1 MSRQLGSSPAGPNAM
16 LPPEPFEAVRE
27 FVERG
32 GGVLLVIGAV
42 LLMMW
47 TLMLERIWYFRYVQP
62 GRANQVLAEWR
73 GRDDRT
79 SWYAEQIRRLLVS
92 EVRGE
97 LTKSISIIKT
107 LVSLC
112 PLLGLLGTVTGMIE
126 VFDVMALAGSGNSRA
141 MAAGVSKATIPTMAG
156 MVAALS
162 GLILSVQLDRFAD
175 RESQRVADQL
185 SLERRGEGEE
195 ESAD

>member
-1 MSRQLGSSPAGPNAM
+1 M
-16 LPPEPFEAVRE
+16 LPPEPFDAVRE

-47 TLMLERIWYFRYVQP
+47 TLILERLWYFRYVQP
-62 GRANQVLAEWR
+62 GRALVVIREWR
-73 GRDDRT
+73 ARDDRT
-79 SWYAEQIRRLLVS
+79 SWYAEQVRKLLVS
-92 EVRGE
+92 EVRSE

-107 LVSLC
+107 LVALC
-112 PLLGLLGTVTGMIE
+112 PMLGLLGTVTGMIE

-162 GLILSVQLDRFAD
+162 GLILSVQLDRFAE
-175 RESQRVADQL
+175 RESERVADQL
-185 SLERRGEGEE
+185 SLERSREAGA
-195 ESAD
+195 ESAG

>member
-1 MSRQLGSSPAGPNAM
+1 M

-32 GGVLLVIGAV
+32 GGVLLVIGVV
-42 LLMMW
+42 LLTMW
-47 TLMLERIWYFRYVQP
+47 TLMLERIWYFRFVQP
-62 GRANQVLAEWR
+62 GRAKRAGAEWWA
-73 GRDDRT
+73 RDDRT
-79 SWYAEQIRRLLVS
+79 SWYAHQIRRLLVS
-92 EVRGE
+92 EVRSE
-97 LTKSISIIKT
+97 LTRSIPIIKT

-112 PLLGLLGTVTGMIE
+112 PMLGLLGTVTGMIE
-126 VFDVMALAGSGNSRA
+126 VFDAMAFAGSGNSRA

-175 RESQRVADQL
+175 RESGRVADHL
-185 SLERRGEGEE
+185 TLGRGEEDPGEI
-195 ESAD
+195 AD

>member
-1 MSRQLGSSPAGPNAM
+1 MVPL
-16 LPPEPFEAVRE
+16 EPLEAVRE

-47 TLMLERIWYFRYVQP
+47 TLMLERIWYFRFVQP
-62 GRANQVLAEWR
+62 DRAKQALAEWR
-73 GRDDRT
+73 ARNDRT
-79 SWYAEQIRRLLVS
+79 SWYAHQIRRLLVS
-92 EVRGE
+92 EIRTE
-97 LTKSISIIKT
+97 LTRSISIIKT

-112 PLLGLLGTVTGMIE
+112 PMLGLLGTVTGMIE

-162 GLILSVQLDRFAD
+162 GLILSVQLDRFAE
-175 RESQRVADQL
+175 RESERVADHL
-185 SLERRGEGEE
+185 TLEPGGASEIA
-195 ESAD
+195 S

>member
-1 MSRQLGSSPAGPNAM
+1 MFVAIGSTLVAGMVSLETRLSAV
-16 LPPEPFEAVRE
+16 LPPEPLEAVRE

-32 GGVLLVIGAV
+32 GGVLLVIGAIV
-42 LLMMW
+42 LTMW
-47 TLMLERIWYFRYVQP
+47 TLMLERIWYFRFVQP
-62 GRANQVLAEWR
+62 RRAQQVLAEWR
-73 GRDDRT
+73 ARDDRT
-79 SWYAEQIRRLLVS
+79 SGYAAQIRRLLVS
-92 EVRGE
+92 EVRSE
-97 LTKSISIIKT
+97 LTRSIPIIKT

-112 PLLGLLGTVTGMIE
+112 PMLGLLGTVTGMIE

-175 RESQRVADQL
+175 RESRHRQSR
-185 SLERRGEGEE
+185 
-195 ESAD
+195 

>member
-1 MSRQLGSSPAGPNAM
+1 MW
-16 LPPEPFEAVRE
+16 PPELFEAVRE

-47 TLMLERIWYFRYVQP
+47 TLMLERIFYFRFVQP
-62 GRANQVLAEWR
+62 GRARQALAEWR
-73 GRDDRT
+73 VRDDRS
-79 SWYAEQIRRLLVS
+79 SWYAAQVRRLLIS
-92 EVRGE
+92 EVRSD
-97 LTKSISIIKT
+97 LMRSIPIIKA
-107 LVSLC
+107 LISLC

-126 VFDVMALAGSGNSRA
+126 VFDVMALAGGGNSRA

-162 GLILSVQLDRFAD
+162 GLVLIVQLDRFAA
-175 RESQRVADQL
+175 RETERVADHLGYALGREDQDDA
-185 SLERRGEGEE
+185 E
-195 ESAD
+195 DKHY